1 MNLFKRFERLLPQN
15 PLRVADV
22 ISVDG
27 TNVLVEEIGGARF
40 QFRGTATPGT
50 RVYVR
55 NQVIEGPAPDLPLE
69 VIEE

>member
-1 MNLFKRFERLLPQN
+1 MNLFKRFERLLPQH
-15 PLRVADV
+15 PLRIADV

-27 TNVLVEEIGGARF
+27 TNILVQEVGGVRF
-40 QFRGTATPGT
+40 QVRGEATAGD

-69 VIEE
+69 VLEE

>member
-22 ISVDG
+22 IAVDG
-27 TNVLVEEIGGARF
+27 TTVLVEEVGGARF
-40 QFRGTATPGT
+40 KVRGTATVGT

>member
-1 MNLFKRFERLLPQN
+1 MNLFKRFERLLPQH
-15 PLRVADV
+15 PLRVATV

-27 TNVLVEEIGGARF
+27 TNVLVEEVGGVRF
-40 QFRGTATPGT
+40 QVRGEASVGD
-50 RVYVR
+50 RVYIR